1 MRKVVG
7 MVACRTGRARGTKGG
22 WAVAGLAVLIAS
34 FAVDGDWAA
43 ARADATTAQGV
54 FSKDQ
59 SKRGEDTYM
68 KNCAQCHQPDLGG
81 RAPVP
86 ELAGDTFMSHWTNH
100 SVADLFKR
108 ITTTMPQGRPGS
120 LSKDAYADVI
130 AFLLDSNGF
139 PSGNAELKPDP
150 DALQKVKITAQN

>member
-1 MRKVVG
+1 MVTCGTGRVGGRVGVVRIGRVAAGLAILVVG
-7 MVACRTGRARGTKGG
+7 F
-22 WAVAGLAVLIAS
+22 AVAG
-34 FAVDGDWAA
+34 DWSA
-43 ARADATTAQGV
+43 ARAADAGFFT
-54 FSKDQ
+54 KDQ
-59 SKRGEDTYM
+59 SKRGEDVYM

-100 SVADLFKR
+100 SVGDLFKR

-120 LSKDAYADVI
+120 LPKDAYADVI
-130 AFLLDSNGF
+130 AFLLDSNGL

-150 DALQKVKITAQN
+150 AALDKDKITAQ